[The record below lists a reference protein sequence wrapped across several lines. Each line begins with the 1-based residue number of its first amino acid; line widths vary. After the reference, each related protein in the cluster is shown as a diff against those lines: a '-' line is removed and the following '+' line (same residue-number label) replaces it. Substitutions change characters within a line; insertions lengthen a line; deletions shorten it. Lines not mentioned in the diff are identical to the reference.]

1 MKKNLFSFDTNNS
14 SDASGSL
21 VGQITCEPCSSEC
34 EKIKKKINNRKLSDI
49 KDDEVI
55 SVLTPFKYWY
65 NFPF

>member
-34 EKIKKKINNRKLSDI
+34 EKIKNKINNRKLSEIEKSDI
-49 KDDEVI
+49 DRITTVFEI
-55 SVLTPFKYWY
+55 
-65 NFPF
+65 NR